1 GQVAAAQQLGDLLGI
16 DLVVLRLAT
25 VDGFHVECVPEDKGD
40 VLGLAQVG
48 EPVPAKQALAGHD
61 QAVAEGRDGLQESR
75 RLGRHFLVQDDLAG
89 VIEDAQVHCP
99 GVQIDAA
106 VESVRLVVEA
116 HSWSPLAWVR
126 EPEPASWLEGYT
138 LPENPTSGPKLH
150 GFEPV

>member
-1 GQVAAAQQLGDLLGI
+1 
-16 DLVVLRLAT
+16 
-25 VDGFHVECVPEDKGD
+25 ECVPEDKGD

-106 VESVRLVVEA
+106 VESVRVVVEA
-116 HSWSPLAWVR
+116 HSWSLLAWVR
-126 EPEPASWLEGYT
+126 EPEPASWLKIPRLGQSFTASSPYT
-138 LPENPTSGPKLH
+138 LGTGP
-150 GFEPV
+150 GPSQARP